1 MSLWILIILSLHCL
15 KIVQLLSLNINNQI
29 SHYDNSMDSFN
40 YLMQANS
47 KNTFTENNII
57 SQQITP
63 SVNALIINHGHIKFE
78 LLRLND

>member
-40 YLMQANS
+40 HLMQANS
-47 KNTFTENNII
+47 KNTFTETNII

-63 SVNALIINHGHIKFE
+63 SVNALIINHEYIKFE